1 MRETWFSIKFWNKT
15 NSENKILF
23 SFTLLFLNIIFQ
35 KSYSQSII
43 QFQNQYY
50 NTYKIKIDSSL
61 RYKLNIVPNYVNL
74 NFSDFIEENTTNIDS
89 DIFLTNACI
98 NESNGSPIGLLISR
112 GNEISKVNYN
122 DGNGNFF
129 LKPNGFFAITNN
141 DVIISESKNF
151 KNYSSIIN
159 AVQSGPMLVSEDNIN
174 PQFNQSSTNRK
185 IRSGVG
191 IITDNNTE
199 FLLFTLSTVPVSFY
213 EFASFYKN
221 YFNCSNALCLESVNS
236 VMYYK
241 NIPVNNDDSKKIVGS
256 YILYNPNANLKPK
269 QNTIKMMKSQSG
281 VFEVPVELNK
291 VLKISF
297 IFDSG
302 ASDVSISPDVALT
315 LMRTGTIEQTDFIGS
330 QVYSFADGSTATSEV
345 FILKEI
351 KIGGHVIKNVRAS
364 ISNSINAPMLL
375 GQSVLQRLGKFS
387 IDNNNH
393 TLIIEE

>member
-1 MRETWFSIKFWNKT
+1 MNKKKSKSVYAIIMVFT
-15 NSENKILF
+15 FIL
-23 SFTLLFLNIIFQ
+23 LQLNVY
-35 KSYSQSII
+35 KSYSQSIV

-50 NTYKIKIDSSL
+50 NIYKIKIDSL
-61 RYKLNIVPNYVNL
+61 LKYKLNIVPNYVNL
-74 NFSDFIEENTTNIDS
+74 NFSEFIEENTTNIDA

-98 NESNGSPIGLLISR
+98 NESNGSPIGLLISK

-141 DVIISESKNF
+141 DAIISESTNF
-151 KNYSSIIN
+151 KNYSGIIN
-159 AVQSGPMLVSEDNIN
+159 AVQSGPMLISDDVIN
-174 PQFNQSSTNRK
+174 SQFNQSSANK
-185 IRSGVG
+185 NIRSGVG
-191 IITDNNTE
+191 IITENNSK

-221 YFNCSNALCLESVNS
+221 YYNCSNALCLESVNS

-241 NIPVNNDDSKKIVGS
+241 NVDFNNNDLKKIVGS
-256 YILYNPNANLKPK
+256 YIIYNPNANIKPK
-269 QNTIKMMKSQSG
+269 QNIVKMTKSQSG

-302 ASDVSISPDVALT
+302 ASDVSVSPDVALT
-315 LMRTGTIEQTDFIGS
+315 LIRTGTVEQTDFIGS

-351 KIGGHVIKNVRAS
+351 KIGSHIIKNVRAS

>member
-1 MRETWFSIKFWNKT
+1 MNKKK
-15 NSENKILF
+15 SVYAIIMVLAF
-23 SFTLLFLNIIFQ
+23 LLLQLNVY
-35 KSYSQSII
+35 KSYSQSIV

-50 NTYKIKIDSSL
+50 NIYKIKIDSLL

-74 NFSDFIEENTTNIDS
+74 NFSEFIEENTTNIDA

-98 NESNGSPIGLLISR
+98 NESNGSPIGLLISK

-141 DVIISESKNF
+141 DAIISESANF
-151 KNYSSIIN
+151 KNYSGIIN
-159 AVQSGPMLVSEDNIN
+159 AVQSGPMLISDDVIN
-174 PQFNQSSTNRK
+174 SQFNQSSANK
-185 IRSGVG
+185 NIRSGVG
-191 IITDNNTE
+191 IITENNSK

-221 YFNCSNALCLESVNS
+221 YYNCSNALCLESVNS

-241 NIPVNNDDSKKIVGS
+241 NVDFNNNDLKKIVGS
-256 YILYNPNANLKPK
+256 YIIYNPNANIKPK
-269 QNTIKMMKSQSG
+269 QNIVKMTKSQSG

-302 ASDVSISPDVALT
+302 ASDVSVSPDVALT
-315 LMRTGTIEQTDFIGS
+315 LIRTGTVEQTDFIGS

-351 KIGGHVIKNVRAS
+351 KIGSHIIKNVRAS